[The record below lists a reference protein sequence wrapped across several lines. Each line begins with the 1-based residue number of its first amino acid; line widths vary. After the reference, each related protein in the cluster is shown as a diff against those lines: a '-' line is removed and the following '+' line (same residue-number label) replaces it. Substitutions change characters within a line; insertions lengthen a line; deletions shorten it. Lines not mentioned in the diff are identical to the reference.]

1 MSRAWNGGSTRQWRA
16 LRAQVLADNQRDN
29 DGRCQI
35 ALPGLDDSGV
45 PICAGQADCVHHA
58 IGKAL
63 TGDDPAYLVASCTPC
78 NLKVGRPSRSSAF
91 KRVSSW

>member
-1 MSRAWNGGSTRQWRA
+1 MSKAWNSGSTRAWRTI
-16 LRAQVLADNQRDN
+16 RAQVLADNVRDN
-29 DGRCQI
+29 DGMCQI
-35 ALPGLDDSGV
+35 GLTDV
-45 PICAGQADCVHHA
+45 CVGQADCVHHS

-78 NLKVGRPSRSSAF
+78 NLKLGRPSRSSAF